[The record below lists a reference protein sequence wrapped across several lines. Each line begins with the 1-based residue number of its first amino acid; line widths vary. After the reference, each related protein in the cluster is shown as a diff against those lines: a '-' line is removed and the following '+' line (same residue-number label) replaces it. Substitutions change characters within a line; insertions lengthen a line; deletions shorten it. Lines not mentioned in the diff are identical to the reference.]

1 MEWLSNNWETLVAG
15 AIALISIIIGVI
27 FDKKSSNEE
36 KKSKLF
42 SLISDVIVEAE
53 QMFGAG
59 NGASKRNFA
68 VTKLML
74 KALQSKIKVTEYEI
88 VAEIEKQVSATN
100 QVNVNKTEKSPTGE
114 NSANTSSETKTE
126 NIDANNIII

>member
-1 MEWLSNNWETLVAG
+1 MEWLSANWGTILSAVV
-15 AIALISIIIGVI
+15 ALISIIVSVI
-27 FDKKSSNEE
+27 IDKKSSNEE

-59 NGASKRNFA
+59 NGVSKLNFA

-74 KALQSKIKVTEYEI
+74 NALQTGTKVTQEELI
-88 VAEIEKQVSATN
+88 SEIEKQVNATN
-100 QVNVNKTEKSPTGE
+100 QVNVSKSEETPSDE
-114 NSANTSSETKTE
+114 NSEVKTLESKTE
-126 NIDANNIII
+126 NISENNLII

>member
-42 SLISDVIVEAE
+42 SMISDVIIEA
-53 QMFGAG
+53 
-59 NGASKRNFA
+59 
-68 VTKLML
+68 
-74 KALQSKIKVTEYEI
+74 
-88 VAEIEKQVSATN
+88 
-100 QVNVNKTEKSPTGE
+100 
-114 NSANTSSETKTE
+114 
-126 NIDANNIII
+126 